1 MKILGLHNDA
11 FSTAYGM
18 WKEMVGL
25 LRVRM
30 IGKYMKEAVVACF
43 EILPQNLLAGT
54 VDSQQKPHLGIN
66 EIYAFIP
73 WNFN

>member
-1 MKILGLHNDA
+1 
-11 FSTAYGM
+11 
-18 WKEMVGL
+18 
-25 LRVRM
+25 M